1 MALTVE
7 SARKEYAR
15 LGRELSAGEND
26 YGSIAKI
33 GRQGKLLECFKVV
46 GSYLLENDPEFVTAP
61 VITHQAVQGHATPL
75 TAQTFEAQNA
85 QPIVQLKI
93 PMYCSEWR
101 AFAMF

>member
-1 MALTVE
+1 MALNVE

-33 GRQGKLLECFKVV
+33 GRQGKLLDCFKVV

-61 VITHQAVQGHATPL
+61 VTTHPAVPHSFQGMQYRLRHKL
-75 TAQTFEAQNA
+75 LKRKMFS
-85 QPIVQLKI
+85 QL
-93 PMYCSEWR
+93 
-101 AFAMF
+101 FN